1 MLQSAAGLQVG
12 SVETTRMNTPLE
24 AEAMQPTPVVMNTRG
39 EMGDTR
45 QKDT

>member
-1 MLQSAAGLQVG
+1 MLHNAPGLQVG
-12 SVETTRMNTPLE
+12 SAETRPMNTPFE